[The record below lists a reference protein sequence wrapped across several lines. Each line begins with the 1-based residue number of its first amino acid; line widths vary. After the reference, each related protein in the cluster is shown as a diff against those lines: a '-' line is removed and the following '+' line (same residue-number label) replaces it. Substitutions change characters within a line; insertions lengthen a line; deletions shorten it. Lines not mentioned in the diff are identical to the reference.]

1 MIHRG
6 DFMKKATN
14 INEFANNLIPENFLK
29 PEDKDVYVPIYEDLL
44 KVLRDMVIKDE
55 VESQAFFVS
64 GQAGTGKTTA
74 LNFFTT
80 KTLEK
85 QYSIK
90 YINMLYTVLM
100 KNVPVSETSIEFIEL
115 LQANNVV
122 AYENGEPWYEVNPI
136 ISNTVKVYAERQQK
150 K

>member
-1 MIHRG
+1 
-6 DFMKKATN
+6 MKKATN

-150 K
+150 E

>member
-150 K
+150 E